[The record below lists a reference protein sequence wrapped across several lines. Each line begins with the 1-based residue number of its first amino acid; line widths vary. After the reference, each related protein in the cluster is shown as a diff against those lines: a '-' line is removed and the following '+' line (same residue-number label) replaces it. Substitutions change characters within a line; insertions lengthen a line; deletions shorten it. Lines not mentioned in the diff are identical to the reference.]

1 MLTAIETTGTNNANH
16 QIVLDE
22 NLPDNA
28 PSRVR
33 VIVLYEDNESNGNSK
48 KRRKAGSAEGLIK
61 MSDDFDAP
69 LEGFEEYQ
77 QSRND
82 L

>member
-1 MLTAIETTGTNNANH
+1 MLTAIETTGTISANH
-16 QIVLDE
+16 KLVLDE
-22 NLPDNA
+22 DLPSNA
-28 PSRVR
+28 PTRVR
-33 VIVLYEDNESNGNSK
+33 VIVLYDENASNGNSK

-77 QSRND
+77 P
-82 L
+82 

>member
-1 MLTAIETTGTNNANH
+1 MLTAIETTATIGANR
-16 QIVLDE
+16 QLTLDE
-22 NLPDNA
+22 DLPKTVSA
-28 PSRVR
+28 RVR
-33 VIVLYEDNESNGNSK
+33 VIVLYEEEANDGSK

-77 QSRND
+77 P
-82 L
+82 

>member
-1 MLTAIETTGTNNANH
+1 MLTAIETTGTINANH

-22 NLPDNA
+22 DLPNDA

-33 VIVLYEDNESNGNSK
+33 VIVLYDENAPNGNSK

-61 MSDDFDAP
+61 MSTDFDAP
-69 LEGFEEYQ
+69 LEDFSKIKIEEI
-77 QSRND
+77 
-82 L
+82 

>member
-1 MLTAIETTGTNNANH
+1 MLTAIETTGTINANR

-22 NLPDNA
+22 DLPNNA

-33 VIVLYEDNESNGNSK
+33 VIVLYDENAPNGDSK

-69 LEGFEEYQ
+69 LEDFEEYQ
-77 QSRND
+77 S
-82 L
+82 

>member
-1 MLTAIETTGTNNANH
+1 MLTAIETTGTINENH

-22 NLPDNA
+22 DLPENA

-33 VIVLYEDNESNGNSK
+33 VIVLFEETASNVDSK

-61 MSDDFDAP
+61 MADDFDAP
-69 LEGFEEYQ
+69 LDDFEEYQ
-77 QSRND
+77 
-82 L
+82 

>member
-1 MLTAIETTGTNNANH
+1 MLTAIETTGTINANH

-22 NLPDNA
+22 ELPSNA

-33 VIVLYEDNESNGNSK
+33 VIVLYDENTPKGGSK
-48 KRRKAGSAEGLIK
+48 KRRQAGSAEGLIK

-69 LEGFEEYQ
+69 LEDFEEYQ
-77 QSRND
+77 P
-82 L
+82 

>member
-1 MLTAIETTGTNNANH
+1 MLTAIETTGTINANH

-22 NLPDNA
+22 DLPDNA

-33 VIVLYEDNESNGNSK
+33 VIVLYDENAPNGGSK

-61 MSDDFDAP
+61 MSADFDAP
-69 LEGFEEYQ
+69 LEDFEEYQ
-77 QSRND
+77 P
-82 L
+82 

>member
-1 MLTAIETTGTNNANH
+1 MLTAIETTGTINANH

-22 NLPDNA
+22 DLPNNA

-33 VIVLYEDNESNGNSK
+33 VIVLYDENAPSGGSK
-48 KRRKAGSAEGLIK
+48 NRRKAGSAEGLIK

-77 QSRND
+77 P
-82 L
+82 